1 MLLTRKPRNYLLTEK
16 QNFTPTPQK
25 KTQWHNR
32 YGKDLD
38 TFFIVAMIRSPKLGE
53 KNDSMDGNIQQ
64 TVYTI
69 YKQYLSVSPSL
80 YSYVTFYVYV
90 WDKKNI
96 MTEQFFLGSFLFYL
110 MFPLISSNLFSTQL
124 Q

>member
-1 MLLTRKPRNYLLTEK
+1 MLLTRKLYP
-16 QNFTPTPQK
+16 PPK

-38 TFFIVAMIRSPKLGE
+38 TFFIVAMIRSPKLRE

-64 TVYTI
+64 TAFTI

-80 YSYVTFYVYV
+80 YFYVIFEVYVTNI
-90 WDKKNI
+90 KNN
-96 MTEQFFLGSFLFYL
+96 MTEHIFLGSFLFYL
-110 MFPLISSNLFSTQL
+110 MFPLISSNLSSTQL